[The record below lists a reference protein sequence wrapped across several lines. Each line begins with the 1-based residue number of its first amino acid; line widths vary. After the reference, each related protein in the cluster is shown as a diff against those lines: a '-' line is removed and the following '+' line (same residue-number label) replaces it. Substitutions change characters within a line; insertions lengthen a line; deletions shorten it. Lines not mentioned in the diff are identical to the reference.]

1 MSSHAH
7 NTYPHSQRS
16 VAEVLNDFKEELK
29 DFATTRIQMFR
40 SELNDK
46 VGAWKMALPSIAIG
60 AVLLFGAFLL
70 FTGLLV
76 AVIALAFG
84 GHMWAYA
91 ASFAIVMVLYGA
103 AGGAALAYGVRTVK
117 ARGLAPE
124 RTLRVLKQD
133 QVWLQTEARTQV

>member
-1 MSSHAH
+1 M
-7 NTYPHSQRS
+7 
-16 VAEVLNDFKEELK
+16 AEVLNDFKEELK
-29 DFATTRIQMFR
+29 DFAATRIQMFR

-46 VGAWKMALPSIAIG
+46 MGALKMALPSIAIG
-60 AVLLFGAFLL
+60 AVLMGGAFLL
-70 FTGLLV
+70 FTAMLV
-76 AVIALAFG
+76 AIIALAFG

-91 ASFAIVMVLYGA
+91 ASFAIVMALYAA
-103 AGGAALAYGVRTVK
+103 AGGALLAYGWRTLK